1 MFFYPWYGI
10 KADGYCSFNSNKSGG
25 SHNLFTCPVAITCK
39 NISTYEGAGIN
50 ANLPLYYVKLKTS
63 TMIKLQVIGRL
74 GKDCVVNTVNGKNV
88 INFTVANTE
97 KYRDS
102 QGNNQEKTTW
112 VDCAYWT
119 DRTAVAPYL
128 TKGTQ
133 VFVEGTPEV
142 RTFSRQDGTAGASL
156 SLRVREVQLLG
167 SKNESGGSVP
177 AYNGSS
183 AASSGSVPS
192 ASEVNEPIDDL
203 PF

>member
-1 MFFYPWYGI
+1 
-10 KADGYCSFNSNKSGG
+10 
-25 SHNLFTCPVAITCK
+25 
-39 NISTYEGAGIN
+39 
-50 ANLPLYYVKLKTS
+50 
-63 TMIKLQVIGRL
+63 MIKMQVIGNL
-74 GKDCVVNTVNGKNV
+74 GKDCIVNTVNGKNV
-88 INFTVANTE
+88 INFTVAHTE

-142 RTFSRQDGTAGASL
+142 RSFQRSDGTSGASL
-156 SLRVREVQLLG
+156 SLRVREVQLL
-167 SKNESGGSVP
+167 SRKSDGGIPSP
-177 AYNGSS
+177 QGYDA
-183 AASSGSVPS
+183 S
-192 ASEVNEPIDDL
+192 ASKQQSPAAAGMEDVADDL